1 MIIYNVTVNIDN
13 DIAEDWLKWMI
24 DIHIPE
30 VLKTGLFLDNH
41 IYRLLADENSGGTSY
56 AIQYLC
62 ENLDNY
68 EQYKNKFAATL
79 QAEHTARY
87 QGKFV
92 AFRTLLE
99 VVK

>member
-13 DIAEDWLKWMI
+13 AVADEWLKWMQE
-24 DIHIPE
+24 IHIPD
-30 VLKTGLFLDNH
+30 VMATGLFLENH
-41 IYRLLADENSGGTSY
+41 IYRVLADEDSGGMTY

-62 ENLDNY
+62 KDIDTY
-68 EQYKNKFAATL
+68 DRYKNEFAPAL
-79 QAEHTARY
+79 QADVARKY
-87 QGKFV
+87 ADKFV